1 MFAAV
6 GPPHNN
12 FRVASPQKLLA
23 DQLRLASP
31 HFASQMAMR
40 SRKLFSGGHDA
51 FDAATQRL
59 YHEMLDRER
68 RSTAHLLANRSEPP
82 AFGSTFGSTSSSL
95 SSLSYLSSSSGGT
108 GGLSHSLHRRSALGG
123 SIRRLDESA
132 SRTPFG
138 AALSLPSLPPL
149 GGSTRSLPS
158 LGSSRLSLDDDG
170 DAPLPPPSR
179 RRVLELPR
187 LEERPV
193 AFSWWAFTNPSPPA
207 RAEAPAVHR

>member
-1 MFAAV
+1 MFSL
-6 GPPHNN
+6 
-12 FRVASPQKLLA
+12 RVAA
-23 DQLRLASP
+23 EQLRLAPP

-68 RSTAHLLANRSEPP
+68 RATTHLLANRTEPP

-108 GGLSHSLHRRSALGG
+108 GGLSQSLHRRPALGG
-123 SIRRLDESA
+123 SIRRLDESLPT
-132 SRTPFG
+132 RTPFG

-158 LGSSRLSLDDDG
+158 LGSSRLSLDDDGG

>member
-1 MFAAV
+1 
-6 GPPHNN
+6 
-12 FRVASPQKLLA
+12 
-23 DQLRLASP
+23 
-31 HFASQMAMR
+31 MAMR

-68 RSTAHLLANRSEPP
+68 RATTHLLANRTEPP
-82 AFGSTFGSTSSSL
+82 LFGSTAYSTFGSTSFSL

-108 GGLSHSLHRRSALGG
+108 GGLSHSLRRPALGG
-123 SIRRLDESA
+123 SIRRLDESLPTR
-132 SRTPFG
+132 SPFG

-158 LGSSRLSLDDDG
+158 LGSSRLSLDDDGG

-193 AFSWWAFTNPSPPA
+193 AFSWWAFTNPSPPTRG
-207 RAEAPAVHR
+207 RAEAPADRRA

>member
-1 MFAAV
+1 
-6 GPPHNN
+6 
-12 FRVASPQKLLA
+12 
-23 DQLRLASP
+23 
-31 HFASQMAMR
+31 MAMR
-40 SRKLFSGGHDA
+40 SRKLLSGGHDA

-68 RSTAHLLANRSEPP
+68 RSTAHLLANRTEPP

-108 GGLSHSLHRRSALGG
+108 GGLSQSLHRRPALGG
-123 SIRRLDESA
+123 SIRRLDESLPT
-132 SRTPFG
+132 RTPFG

>member
-1 MFAAV
+1 
-6 GPPHNN
+6 
-12 FRVASPQKLLA
+12 
-23 DQLRLASP
+23 
-31 HFASQMAMR
+31 MAMR
-40 SRKLFSGGHDA
+40 SRKLLSGGHDA

-68 RSTAHLLANRSEPP
+68 RSTAHLLANRTEPP

-108 GGLSHSLHRRSALGG
+108 GGLSQSLHRRPALGG
-123 SIRRLDESA
+123 SIRRLDESLPT
-132 SRTPFG
+132 RTPFG

-193 AFSWWAFTNPSPPA
+193 AFSWWAFTNPSPAA
-207 RAEAPAVHR
+207 RAEPEAPAVHR

>member
-1 MFAAV
+1 
-6 GPPHNN
+6 
-12 FRVASPQKLLA
+12 
-23 DQLRLASP
+23 
-31 HFASQMAMR
+31 MAMR

-108 GGLSHSLHRRSALGG
+108 GGLSHSLRRPALGG
-123 SIRRLDESA
+123 SIRRLDESLPT
-132 SRTPFG
+132 RTPFG

-170 DAPLPPPSR
+170 SDAPLPPPSR

>member
-1 MFAAV
+1 MFASL
-6 GPPHNN
+6 
-12 FRVASPQKLLA
+12 RVAAEQLGLA
-23 DQLRLASP
+23 PP

-59 YHEMLDRER
+59 YHEMLERER
-68 RSTAHLLANRSEPP
+68 RATTHLLANRSEPP

-108 GGLSHSLHRRSALGG
+108 GGLSHSLRRPAIGG
-123 SIRRLDESA
+123 SIRRLDESLPT
-132 SRTPFG
+132 RTPFG
-138 AALSLPSLPPL
+138 AALALPSLPPL

-170 DAPLPPPSR
+170 DAPMPPPSR

-193 AFSWWAFTNPSPPA
+193 AFSWWAFTNPSPAA

>member
-1 MFAAV
+1 
-6 GPPHNN
+6 
-12 FRVASPQKLLA
+12 
-23 DQLRLASP
+23 
-31 HFASQMAMR
+31 MR

-68 RSTAHLLANRSEPP
+68 L
-82 AFGSTFGSTSSSL
+82 
-95 SSLSYLSSSSGGT
+95 
-108 GGLSHSLHRRSALGG
+108 
-123 SIRRLDESA
+123 
-132 SRTPFG
+132 G

-193 AFSWWAFTNPSPPA
+193 AFSWWAFTNPSPAA

>member
-1 MFAAV
+1 
-6 GPPHNN
+6 
-12 FRVASPQKLLA
+12 
-23 DQLRLASP
+23 
-31 HFASQMAMR
+31 MAMR
-40 SRKLFSGGHDA
+40 SRKLLSGGHDA

-68 RSTAHLLANRSEPP
+68 RATTHLLANRLVFYGTEPP
-82 AFGSTFGSTSSSL
+82 AFGSTACSAFGSTSSSL

-108 GGLSHSLHRRSALGG
+108 GGLSQSLHRRPALGG
-123 SIRRLDESA
+123 SIRRLDESLPT
-132 SRTPFG
+132 RTPFG

-170 DAPLPPPSR
+170 GDAPLPPPSR

-193 AFSWWAFTNPSPPA
+193 AFSWWAFTNPSPAA
-207 RAEAPAVHR
+207 RAEAPEVHR

>member
-1 MFAAV
+1 
-6 GPPHNN
+6 
-12 FRVASPQKLLA
+12 
-23 DQLRLASP
+23 
-31 HFASQMAMR
+31 MR
-40 SRKLFSGGHDA
+40 SRKLLSGGHDA

-108 GGLSHSLHRRSALGG
+108 GGLSHSLRRPALGG
-123 SIRRLDESA
+123 SIRRLDESLPT
-132 SRTPFG
+132 RTPFG

-170 DAPLPPPSR
+170 GDAPLPPPSR

-193 AFSWWAFTNPSPPA
+193 AFSWWAFTNPSPAA
-207 RAEAPAVHR
+207 RAEAPEVHR

>member
-1 MFAAV
+1 MFASL
-6 GPPHNN
+6 
-12 FRVASPQKLLA
+12 RVAA
-23 DQLRLASP
+23 EQLRLAPP

-68 RSTAHLLANRSEPP
+68 RSTAHRLANRTEPP

-108 GGLSHSLHRRSALGG
+108 GGLSQSLHRRPALGG
-123 SIRRLDESA
+123 SIRRLDESLPT
-132 SRTPFG
+132 RTPFG

-170 DAPLPPPSR
+170 DAPMPPPSR

-193 AFSWWAFTNPSPPA
+193 AFSWWAFTNPSPAA